1 MGWSELREIPN
12 EYSDEVQQIDEQ
24 LLKLVAARKDI
35 TGAVQYQPPQNT
47 IDEWVSL
54 LDMKEEDIRYVLRS
68 VQPMPQRHYF
78 PSEPLQLT
86 SVVPIM
92 KKMIKDSCEY
102 MITHSMQY
110 EGESLVYVEIQYK
123 GNEAERIQ
131 MVPHLALEIFSEQR
145 HITMRHGSR
154 GGGGETQISFRV
166 IPALPSSLENV
177 RFSLIPSIPEMEY
190 KVEEI
195 ILDKQ
200 VDFD

>member
-12 EYSDEVQQIDEQ
+12 EYSDEVQRIDEQ

-92 KKMIKDSCEY
+92 KK
-102 MITHSMQY
+102 
-110 EGESLVYVEIQYK
+110 
-123 GNEAERIQ
+123 
-131 MVPHLALEIFSEQR
+131 
-145 HITMRHGSR
+145 
-154 GGGGETQISFRV
+154 
-166 IPALPSSLENV
+166 
-177 RFSLIPSIPEMEY
+177 
-190 KVEEI
+190 
-195 ILDKQ
+195 
-200 VDFD
+200 